1 MTTDFHTYGRNI
13 FVLRC
18 RHSKGDT
25 WQKIVQSIFSKNKR
39 FSSCFKNREIEF
51 KVQLQPMQPLKTL
64 KLFELSWPPRKQPL
78 NLWLFLVHL
87 QRTLSIFCHQKTLWL
102 GKLSSSKCLGLT
114 RQHRYVIEDNTD
126 TQRMQLHVMSFEV
139 KELPR
144 VGGGVMAS
152 TWERWGCSSLYLSD
166 KSIAFGYALRNT
178 YINRTR

>member
-39 FSSCFKNREIEF
+39 FSSCFQNREIEF

-102 GKLSSSKCLGLT
+102 GTIIFFQVSRFDKTTQIRHRRQYRYPTNATRCNVFWSERASKSRG
-114 RQHRYVIEDNTD
+114 
-126 TQRMQLHVMSFEV
+126 
-139 KELPR
+139 
-144 VGGGVMAS
+144 
-152 TWERWGCSSLYLSD
+152 WGD
-166 KSIAFGYALRNT
+166 GFHLRT
-178 YINRTR
+178 TGMLIPLLIW